1 MFVSRAVLLAFAACW
16 PFAAGAQ
23 LVVPEDKAMPA
34 VANPA
39 DAVPEPSGGT
49 NCNNTIAD
57 IGARAVFRAID
68 SCPGEFVDSAPQYA
82 SYLKQ
87 ALLGVSVPG
96 ATAAAGGLAAQK
108 AAENALFCITEA
120 LIDSTAASATDKSY
134 LKALLGEAKENF
146 DRATLVKDFAKLRA
160 GLIEKGAAEYLADG
174 EVQTFLYTLDSNL
187 LERYGGVQGS
197 VELADVGA
205 ARIDTPERA
214 AQRLAKQGE
223 ALARDCRIDEANVVL
238 DEALAKYLERYA
250 DLRGEVAKAKHAR
263 FCLDASANRQR
274 GTGPFASDSP
284 FLLNSQRNLDA
295 DIAAA
300 ERRRA
305 EYRDVVGDFANYRAS
320 VQRRSGDNA
329 ILEER
334 ANRQLEIAR
343 SAAAD
348 CNWAA
353 ADSALAQVNVEA
365 LACAAPLDA
374 QRQARIQL
382 ASMIEQQ
389 KQQLAQ
395 LEVEQEKIV
404 QTPFSEV
411 GSCGDFSVVADQLDQ
426 IQGGCRALA
435 NIESK
440 VAALRNRAGR
450 CAEFKGAQLVQG
462 NGSRAAVAPGALIG
476 KPTVSPQKVESFPD
490 GGSITSTY
498 ADTYSTYVRIDNRAQ
513 ARATITWAYNGVP
526 ATLSPGQ
533 AVTITVT
540 GGVISESPPDAA
552 SGLPLSGVVAI
563 YGDVTVK
570 TAQQADRGH
579 PTGQYEFIVNENAQN
594 VELHLG
600 GAPAGTGTIWKYSR

>member
-1 MFVSRAVLLAFAACW
+1 MLVSRAALLAFAACW

-23 LVVPEDKAMPA
+23 LVVPEDQPLPA

-39 DAVPEPSGGT
+39 DSVPEPSGGT

-57 IGARAVFRAID
+57 IGTRAVLRAID
-68 SCPGEFVDSAPQYA
+68 SCPDEFLDSGPQYA
-82 SYLKQ
+82 IYLKQ

-96 ATAAAGGLAAQK
+96 ATAAAGGLAAEK
-108 AAENALFCITEA
+108 AAENAFFCISEA
-120 LIDSTAASATDKSY
+120 LIDSTAASASDKQY
-134 LKALLGEAKENF
+134 LKVLLGEAKENF
-146 DRATLVKDFAKLRA
+146 DRATLVQDFAKLRA
-160 GLIEKGAAEYLADG
+160 GLIEKGAAAYLADG
-174 EVQTFLYTLDSNL
+174 EVQTFLYTLDANL
-187 LERYGGVQGS
+187 LERYGGVQNSIEAG
-197 VELADVGA
+197 DV
-205 ARIDTPERA
+205 
-214 AQRLAKQGE
+214 
-223 ALARDCRIDEANVVL
+223 
-238 DEALAKYLERYA
+238 
-250 DLRGEVAKAKHAR
+250 
-263 FCLDASANRQR
+263 SANRQR
-274 GTGPFASDSP
+274 GGGPLASDSP
-284 FLLNSQRNLDA
+284 FLLNSQRELDA
-295 DIAAA
+295 DIAEA
-300 ERRRA
+300 ERVRA
-305 EYRDVVGDFANYRAS
+305 EYRNVIGEFANYRAS

-329 ILEER
+329 ILKER

-374 QRQARIQL
+374 ERQARIQL
-382 ASMIEQQ
+382 AAMIEQQ

-404 QTPFSEV
+404 NTPFSEV
-411 GSCGDFSVVADQLDQ
+411 GSCGDFSLVADNLDA

-440 VAALRNRAGR
+440 VAALRNRASR

-462 NGSRAAVAPGALIG
+462 NGGGAVPAGTLIG
-476 KPTVSPQKVESFPD
+476 QATVSPPKVEDF
-490 GGSITSTY
+490 GEAGSITSTD

-526 ATLSPGQ
+526 ATLIPGQ
-533 AVTITVT
+533 AVSITVT
-540 GGVISESPPDAA
+540 GGVISESPPGAA
-552 SGLPLSGVVAI
+552 DGLVLSGVVAI

-579 PTGQYEFIVNENAQN
+579 PTGQYEFIVNDNAQN
-594 VELHLG
+594 VEIHLG
-600 GAPAGTGTIWKYSR
+600 GAPAGTTAIWKYTR

>member
-1 MFVSRAVLLAFAACW
+1 MLVSRAALLAFAACW
-16 PFAAGAQ
+16 PFAGGAQ
-23 LVVPEDKAMPA
+23 LVVPADQPLPA

-39 DAVPEPSGGT
+39 DTVPEPSGGT

-57 IGARAVFRAID
+57 IGTRAVLRAID
-68 SCPGEFVDSAPQYA
+68 SCPDEFLDSGPQYA
-82 SYLKQ
+82 IYLKQ

-96 ATAAAGGLAAQK
+96 ATAAAGGLAAEK
-108 AAENALFCITEA
+108 AAENAFFCISEA
-120 LIDSTAASATDKSY
+120 LIDSTAASASDKQY
-134 LKALLGEAKENF
+134 LKVLLGEAKENF
-146 DRATLVKDFAKLRA
+146 DRATLVQDFAKLRA
-160 GLIEKGAAEYLADG
+160 GLIEKGAAAYLADG
-174 EVQTFLYTLDSNL
+174 EVQTFLYTLDANL
-187 LERYGGVQGS
+187 LERYGGVQNSIEAG
-197 VELADVGA
+197 DVGA
-205 ARIDTPERA
+205 ARFDTPERG
-214 AQRLAKQGE
+214 AQRLRDQGE
-223 ALARDCRIDEANVVL
+223 ALARDCRIDQANAVL
-238 DEALAKYLERYA
+238 EQALAKYLERYSE
-250 DLRGEVAKAKHAR
+250 LRGEVAKAKHAR
-263 FCLDASANRQR
+263 FCLDVSANRQR
-274 GTGPFASDSP
+274 GGGPLASDSP
-284 FLLNSQRNLDA
+284 FLLNSQRELDA
-295 DIAAA
+295 DIAEA
-300 ERRRA
+300 ERVRA
-305 EYRDVVGDFANYRAS
+305 EYRNVIGEFANYRAS

-329 ILEER
+329 ILKER

-374 QRQARIQL
+374 ERQARIQL
-382 ASMIEQQ
+382 AAMIEQQ

-404 QTPFSEV
+404 NTPFSEV
-411 GSCGDFSVVADQLDQ
+411 GSCGDFSLVADNLDA

-440 VAALRNRAGR
+440 VAALRNRASR

-462 NGSRAAVAPGALIG
+462 NGGGAVPAGTLIG
-476 KPTVSPQKVESFPD
+476 QATVSPPKVEDF
-490 GGSITSTY
+490 GEAGSITSTY

-526 ATLSPGQ
+526 ATLIPGQ

-579 PTGQYEFIVNENAQN
+579 PTGQYEFIVNDNAQN
-594 VELHLG
+594 VEIHLG
-600 GAPAGTGTIWKYSR
+600 GAPAGTGTIWKYTK